1 MPFGNLLQCFK
12 EKAGDVAEQYGGDTA
27 RDLVEGGIEQLNVN
41 ENEAGAEGA
50 KGGGGV
56 DVDSV
61 MQMFTGKQ
69 QGGLTSLFTNLAGSL
84 GGLES
89 KASDQGMDP
98 NLIQTIL
105 GLIKGGG
112 GGGDSEDGSGG
123 GFDLGSM
130 LKMAQTLTQGGGA
143 EGFMSL
149 IGGGGE
155 GSNKISEIL
164 IGLAKSFFAM
174 KMGKSKALTD
184 WGSAGA
190 ENNQNDENVGKWTD
204 SIIGDL
210 VFPDKKPKD
219 VIQDEDDPKDKD
231 TNPDDVKTWVDG
243 HPEIGKM
250 QKEVFDDIF
259 DTTDDDEDDAR
270 KAAEEAPLIPTPVG
284 FQPECSILDNVS
296 ILFLNNKI
304 LLELRKTWRFL
315 YSSKTSDRDFVELSK
330 SIQYEGPTL
339 IVVRTTND
347 TILGAFASTS
357 WAETEGGWVGNG
369 DSFIFT
375 LNPKMSVFYST
386 GQNENFMF
394 LDQGTE
400 GLGMGGKVGRFGFG
414 IKPDMETLEYHE
426 DTTTFDLPV
435 LSGGST
441 FEIDHVE
448 VWGLGP
454 QPRAEEERAKVEVR
468 KPDLD
473 IQDGNVNMDDL
484 MGQIC

>member
-1 MPFGNLLQCFK
+1 MPFGNLLSCFAD
-12 EKAGDVAEQYGGDTA
+12 KAGDMAEQYGGETA
-27 RDLVEGGIEQLNVN
+27 RNLVEDGIEKLNVG
-41 ENEAGAEGA
+41 ENEAEGA
-50 KGGGGV
+50 NAGGGL
-56 DVDSV
+56 DVDSL
-61 MQMFTGKQ
+61 MQVFSGKQ
-69 QGGLTSLFTNLAGSL
+69 QGGLTSLFTTLAGSL

-89 KASDQGMDP
+89 KASEQGMDP
-98 NLIQTIL
+98 NLITTVM
-105 GLIKGGG
+105 GLIGGG
-112 GGGDSEDGSGG
+112 GSGGSEGGSG
-123 GFDLGSM
+123 GFDLGS
-130 LKMAQTLTQGGGA
+130 LLEIAKVLTQGGGA
-143 EGFMSL
+143 GGFLKL

-155 GSNKISEIL
+155 GSGKISEIL

-174 KMGKSKALTD
+174 KMGKNKALQD

-190 ENNQNDENVGKWTD
+190 ESNQNDDNVGKWTD
-204 SIIGDL
+204 SLIGDL

-219 VIQDEDDPKDKD
+219 IVQDDEDPKGKD
-231 TNPDDVKTWVDG
+231 TNPDDVKNWVDKN
-243 HPEIGKM
+243 PEIGKM

-259 DTTDDDEDDAR
+259 DTTDEDEDEER

-284 FQPECSILDNVS
+284 FQPDCSILDNVS

-347 TILGAFASTS
+347 TILGAFCSTS

-369 DSFIFT
+369 DSFLFT
-375 LNPKMSVFYST
+375 INPKMSVFYST

-394 LDQGTE
+394 LDQGTQ
-400 GLGMGGKVGRFGFG
+400 GLGMGGKVGHFGFG
-414 IKPDMETLEYHE
+414 IKPDMETLDYNE
-426 DTTTFDLPV
+426 DTNTFDLPV
-435 LSGGST
+435 LPGGST

-473 IQDGNVNMDDL
+473 IEDGGNVDMNDL